1 LRSYLKK
8 ACFSQSMIERTL
20 VIVKPDAVKRGLIGE
35 VISRIERAGL
45 RIVAAKMVWASREQM
60 AGFYP
65 SDESWLRSVG
75 NKTLNSYREMGID
88 PKAELG
94 TDDPT
99 EIGKMV
105 KGWLIDYMTEA
116 PILLMVVEGNH
127 AVSVVR
133 KLVGNTLP
141 YKAEPGT
148 IRGDFSSDSPD
159 LANRERR
166 SIRNLVHASDS
177 PEEARREISYWF
189 KEGEVFSYR

>member
-1 LRSYLKK
+1 MHSYLKK
-8 ACFSQSMIERTL
+8 AYFSQSMIERTL

>member
-1 LRSYLKK
+1 LHSYLKK
-8 ACFSQSMIERTL
+8 AYFSQSMIERTL

>member
-1 LRSYLKK
+1 
-8 ACFSQSMIERTL
+8 
-20 VIVKPDAVKRGLIGE
+20 
-35 VISRIERAGL
+35 
-45 RIVAAKMVWASREQM
+45 
-60 AGFYP
+60 
-65 SDESWLRSVG
+65 
-75 NKTLNSYREMGID
+75 
-88 PKAELG
+88 
-94 TDDPT
+94 
-99 EIGKMV
+99 MV

>member
-1 LRSYLKK
+1 MRSYLKK
-8 ACFSQSMIERTL
+8 AYFSQSMIERTL

>member
-1 LRSYLKK
+1 
-8 ACFSQSMIERTL
+8 MIERTL
-20 VIVKPDAVKRGLIGE
+20 VIIKPDAVKRGLIGE
-35 VISRIERAGL
+35 IISRLERAGL

-65 SDESWLRSVG
+65 SDEAWLRNVG

-94 TDDPT
+94 TDDPV

-105 KGWLIDYMTEA
+105 KGWLVDYMTEA

-148 IRGDFSSDSPD
+148 IRGDFSTDSPD

-177 PEEARREISYWF
+177 PEEARREIAYWF
-189 KEGEVFSYR
+189 KESEIYSYR

>member
-8 ACFSQSMIERTL
+8 AYFSQSMIERTL